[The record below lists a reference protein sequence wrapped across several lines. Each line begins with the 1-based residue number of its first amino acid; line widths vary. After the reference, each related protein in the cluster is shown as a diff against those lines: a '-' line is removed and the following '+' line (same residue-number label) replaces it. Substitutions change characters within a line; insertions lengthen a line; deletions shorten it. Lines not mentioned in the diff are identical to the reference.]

1 MLSRVTALVTGASLA
16 ACSVVGIRETE
27 EPGYRVIDRVG
38 RVEVREYGPR
48 IAAETSVPG
57 GEMGARSTGFR
68 RLAGYIFGD
77 NRPREKIAM
86 TAPVAQSGDA
96 KKETIAM
103 TAPVAQSNGGS
114 GGGTGPWTIR
124 FFMPAN
130 YTMAT
135 LPEPANPAVKLVEV
149 PGETVAV
156 LRYAGSTAP
165 ETVAAKQDELTRAL
179 RTGAWQA
186 VGAPVTWFYD
196 PPWTLPPFRR
206 TEAVV
211 VVSRR

>member
-1 MLSRVTALVTGASLA
+1 MMSRLAALATGAAVA

-27 EPGYRVIDRVG
+27 EPSYRVIDRTG
-38 RVEVREYGPR
+38 RVEGREYAPR

-77 NRPREKIAM
+77 NRPRAKIAM
-86 TAPVAQSGDA
+86 TAPVAQE
-96 KKETIAM
+96 KETIAM
-103 TAPVAQSNGGS
+103 TAPVVQS
-114 GGGTGPWTIR
+114 GGGAGPWTIR
-124 FFMPAN
+124 FFMPAK

-135 LPEPANPAVKLVEV
+135 LPEPNNPAVKLVEV

-165 ETVAAKQDELTRAL
+165 ENVAAKQGELVQAL
-179 RTGAWQA
+179 RTGAWQP
-186 VGAPVTWFYD
+186 VGPPVTWFYD

-206 TEAVV
+206 TEAAVA
-211 VVSRR
+211 VSRR

>member
-1 MLSRVTALVTGASLA
+1 MSRLTALATGAAVA

-27 EPGYRVIDRVG
+27 EPSYRVIDRIG
-38 RVEVREYGPR
+38 GVEVREYGPR

-57 GEMGARSTGFR
+57 GEMGARSAGFR

-86 TAPVAQSGDA
+86 TAPVAQSRDA
-96 KKETIAM
+96 RKETIAM
-103 TAPVAQSNGGS
+103 TAPVVQS
-114 GGGTGPWTIR
+114 GGGAGPWTIR
-124 FFMPAN
+124 FFMPAK
-130 YTMAT
+130 YAMAT

-165 ETVAAKQDELTRAL
+165 ENVAAKQDELVQAL
-179 RTGAWQA
+179 RTGAWQPA
-186 VGAPVTWFYD
+186 GTPVTWFYD

-206 TEAVV
+206 TEAAVA
-211 VVSRR
+211 VSRR

>member
-1 MLSRVTALVTGASLA
+1 MLSRLTAVLTGASLA
-16 ACSVVGIRETE
+16 ACSVIGIRETE
-27 EPGYRVIDRVG
+27 EPRYRVIDRAG
-38 RVEVREYGPR
+38 AFEVREYGPR

-77 NRPREKIAM
+77 NRPRAKIAM
-86 TAPVAQSGDA
+86 TAPVAQE
-96 KKETIAM
+96 KETIAM
-103 TAPVAQSNGGS
+103 TAPVVQS
-114 GGGTGPWTIR
+114 GGGAGPWTIR
-124 FFMPAN
+124 FFMPAK

-135 LPEPANPAVKLVEV
+135 LPEPTNPAVRLVEV

-165 ETVAAKQDELTRAL
+165 ETVAAKQDELMQAL
-179 RTGAWQA
+179 RTGAWQP

>member
-1 MLSRVTALVTGASLA
+1 MLSRLTALATGAAVA
-16 ACSVVGIRETE
+16 ACSVVGIRETK
-27 EPGYRVIDRVG
+27 EPGYRVIDRAG
-38 RVEVREYGPR
+38 SIEVREYGPR
-48 IAAETSVPG
+48 IAAETTVPG
-57 GEMGARSTGFR
+57 GEMGARSAGFR

-86 TAPVAQSGDA
+86 TAPVAQSQDA

-103 TAPVAQSNGGS
+103 TAPVVQS
-114 GGGTGPWTIR
+114 GGGAGPWTIR
-124 FFMPAN
+124 FFMPAQ

-135 LPEPANPAVKLVEV
+135 LPEPNNPAVRLVEV

-165 ETVAAKQDELTRAL
+165 ESVAAKQDALMQAL
-179 RTGAWQA
+179 RTGAWQP

-206 TEAVV
+206 TEAAV